1 MLQQET
7 IVHHEHV
14 TVMPESRTATLRPG
28 MLEDIALMLGRQFA
42 VYNAACQAALA
53 EKLEIPLADLKALEL
68 VMEFDALPTGQL
80 AQLMG
85 ISSGGATALI
95 NRLEGAGYV
104 QRGRHPLD
112 RRMIVIRPVE
122 ETCQMLA
129 QERQWITEQV
139 VTLAR
144 RYDASELE
152 TVHAFLAQCVR
163 ALRHDT
169 LVWLETRSA
178 HHHDDH

>member
-7 IVHHEHV
+7 ILHHEHV
-14 TVMPESRTATLRPG
+14 TVMPDTRRSEARPE
-28 MLEDIALMLGRQFA
+28 MLEGVALMLGRQFA
-42 VYNAACQAALA
+42 AYHAACQSALA
-53 EKLEIPLADLKALEL
+53 EKLGIPLADLKALEL

-95 NRLEGAGYV
+95 NRLEAAGYV

-122 ETCQMLA
+122 DQCQHLL
-129 QERQWITEQV
+129 QERQWVAHAVAAT
-139 VTLAR
+139 AR
-144 RYDASELE
+144 RYDAMELE
-152 TVHAFLAQCVR
+152 TVHAYLAQCVR

-169 LVWLETRSA
+169 LAWLEAGSA
-178 HHHDDH
+178 HRTF

>member
-7 IVHHEHV
+7 HLHHEHV
-14 TVMPESRTATLRPG
+14 TVMPDMRGNDLRPG
-28 MLEDIALMLGRQFA
+28 ILEDMALMLGRQFA
-42 VYNAACQAALA
+42 VYNSACQSALA
-53 EKLEIPLADLKALEL
+53 EKLGIPLADLKALEL

-95 NRLEGAGYV
+95 NRLEAAGYV

-122 ETCQMLA
+122 EPCQQLL
-129 QERQWITEQV
+129 QERQWISEAV
-139 VTLAR
+139 VTTAR

-152 TVHAFLAQCVR
+152 TMHTYLAQCVR

-169 LVWLETRSA
+169 LVWLDARSA
-178 HHHDDH
+178 HPAL

>member
-1 MLQQET
+1 
-7 IVHHEHV
+7 
-14 TVMPESRTATLRPG
+14 MPESRTSDLRPG
-28 MLEDIALMLGRQFA
+28 MLDDIALMLGRQIS
-42 VYNAACQAALA
+42 VYNAACQSALA
-53 EKLEIPLADLKALEL
+53 EKLGIALADLKALEL

-95 NRLEGAGYV
+95 NRLEAAGYV

-122 ETCQMLA
+122 EQCQQLA
-129 QERQWITEQV
+129 QERQWV
-139 VTLAR
+139 ADAVTLMAR
-144 RYDASELE
+144 RYDTAELE
-152 TVHAFLAQCVR
+152 SVHAFLAQCVR

-169 LVWLETRSA
+169 LVWLETPSA
-178 HHHDDH
+178 HRDEQ

>member
-7 IVHHEHV
+7 YFHQEPAVGRSSE
-14 TVMPESRTATLRPG
+14 LRPG
-28 MLEDIALMLGRQFA
+28 VLEDIALMLGRQFA
-42 VYNAACQAALA
+42 VYNAACQSALA
-53 EKLEIPLADLKALEL
+53 EKLSIPLADLKALEL

-95 NRLEGAGYV
+95 NRLEAAGYV

-122 ETCQMLA
+122 EQCQLVA
-129 QERQWITEQV
+129 QERQWVADAVMLT
-139 VTLAR
+139 AR
-144 RYDASELE
+144 RHDPAELE
-152 TVHAFLAQCVR
+152 SVHAYLAQCVR

-169 LVWLETRSA
+169 LVWLEARSA
-178 HHHDDH
+178 HHSV

>member
-7 IVHHEHV
+7 ILHHEHV
-14 TVMPESRTATLRPG
+14 TVMPDTRRSEARPE
-28 MLEDIALMLGRQFA
+28 MLEGVALMLGRQFA
-42 VYNAACQAALA
+42 AYHAACQSALA
-53 EKLEIPLADLKALEL
+53 EKLGIPLADLKALEL

-95 NRLEGAGYV
+95 NRLEAAGYV

-122 ETCQMLA
+122 DQCQHLL
-129 QERQWITEQV
+129 QERQWVAHAVAAT
-139 VTLAR
+139 AR
-144 RYDASELE
+144 RYDAMELE
-152 TVHAFLAQCVR
+152 TVHAYLAQCVR

-169 LVWLETRSA
+169 LVWLEAGSA
-178 HHHDDH
+178 HRTF

>member
-1 MLQQET
+1 MLQENLL
-7 IVHHEHV
+7 HHEHV
-14 TVMPESRTATLRPG
+14 TVMPESRTSDLRPG
-28 MLEDIALMLGRQFA
+28 MLDDIALMLGRQFS
-42 VYNAACQAALA
+42 VYNAACQSALA
-53 EKLEIPLADLKALEL
+53 EKLGIPLADLKALEL

-95 NRLEGAGYV
+95 NRLEAAGYV

-122 ETCQMLA
+122 ERCQHLL
-129 QERQWITEQV
+129 QERQWIADAV
-139 VTLAR
+139 MLMAR
-144 RYDASELE
+144 RYDTGEME

-163 ALRHDT
+163 TLRHDT

-178 HHHDDH
+178 HHDDL

>member
-7 IVHHEHV
+7 IAYHEHV
-14 TVMPESRTATLRPG
+14 TVMPESRTNELRPG
-28 MLEDIALMLGRQFA
+28 MLDDIALMLGRQFS
-42 VYNAACQAALA
+42 VYNAACQSALA
-53 EKLEIPLADLKALEL
+53 DKLGIPLADLKALEL

-95 NRLEGAGYV
+95 NRLEAAGYV

-122 ETCQMLA
+122 EQCQHLA
-129 QERQWITEQV
+129 QERQWV
-139 VTLAR
+139 ADAVMLMAR
-144 RYDASELE
+144 RYDTTELE

-169 LVWLETRSA
+169 LVWLETPTS
-178 HHHDDH
+178 HHEL

>member
-7 IVHHEHV
+7 ILRHEHV
-14 TVMPESRTATLRPG
+14 TVMPDARRNEARPE
-28 MLEDIALMLGRQFA
+28 MLEDVVLMLGRQFA
-42 VYNAACQAALA
+42 AYHAACQSALA
-53 EKLEIPLADLKALEL
+53 EKLGIPLADLKALEL

-95 NRLEGAGYV
+95 NRLEAAGYV

-122 ETCQMLA
+122 EQCQHLL
-129 QERQWITEQV
+129 QERQWVADAVAAT
-139 VTLAR
+139 AR
-144 RYDASELE
+144 RYDAMELE
-152 TVHAFLAQCVR
+152 TVHAYLAQCVR

-169 LVWLETRSA
+169 LVWLEAGSA
-178 HHHDDH
+178 QRTF

>member
-7 IVHHEHV
+7 YFHHEHV
-14 TVMPESRTATLRPG
+14 TVMPEMRGSELRPG

-42 VYNAACQAALA
+42 VYNAACQSALA
-53 EKLEIPLADLKALEL
+53 ERLGIPLADLKALEL

-95 NRLEGAGYV
+95 NRLETAGYV

-122 ETCQMLA
+122 EQCQHLQ
-129 QERQWITEQV
+129 QERQWVAEAVALT
-139 VTLAR
+139 AR
-144 RYDASELE
+144 RYDALELE
-152 TVHAFLAQCVR
+152 TVHAYLAQCVR

-169 LVWLETRSA
+169 MVWLDARSA
-178 HHHDDH
+178 HHSL

>member
-7 IVHHEHV
+7 IAHHEHV
-14 TVMPESRTATLRPG
+14 TVMPESRTNELRPG
-28 MLEDIALMLGRQFA
+28 MLDDIALMLGRQFS
-42 VYNAACQAALA
+42 VYNAACQSALA
-53 EKLEIPLADLKALEL
+53 DKLGIPLADLKALEL

-95 NRLEGAGYV
+95 NRLEAAGYV

-122 ETCQMLA
+122 EQCQHLA
-129 QERQWITEQV
+129 QERQWV
-139 VTLAR
+139 ADAVMLMAR
-144 RYDASELE
+144 RYDTAELE

-169 LVWLETRSA
+169 LVWLETPTS
-178 HHHDDH
+178 HHEL

>member
-1 MLQQET
+1 MLQQES

-14 TVMPESRTATLRPG
+14 AVMPESRNNDLRPG
-28 MLEDIALMLGRQFA
+28 MLDDIALMLGRQFA
-42 VYNAACQAALA
+42 VYNTACQSALA
-53 EKLEIPLADLKALEL
+53 EKMDIPLADLKALEL

-80 AQLMG
+80 ALLMG

-95 NRLEGAGYV
+95 NRLEAAGYV

-122 ETCQMLA
+122 EQCQQLA
-129 QERQWITEQV
+129 QERQWVAEAV
-139 VTLAR
+139 VLMAR
-144 RYDASELE
+144 RYDAGELE
-152 TVHAFLAQCVR
+152 VAHAFLAQCVR

-169 LVWLETRSA
+169 LVWLETRNA
-178 HHHDDH
+178 HD

>member
-7 IVHHEHV
+7 ILHHEHV
-14 TVMPESRTATLRPG
+14 TVMPDTRRSEARPE
-28 MLEDIALMLGRQFA
+28 MLEGVALMLGRQFA
-42 VYNAACQAALA
+42 AYHAACQSALA
-53 EKLEIPLADLKALEL
+53 EKLGIPLADLKALEL

-95 NRLEGAGYV
+95 NRLEAAGYV

-122 ETCQMLA
+122 DQCQHLL
-129 QERQWITEQV
+129 QERQWVAGAVAAT
-139 VTLAR
+139 AR
-144 RYDASELE
+144 RYDAMELE
-152 TVHAFLAQCVR
+152 TVHAYLAQCVR

-169 LVWLETRSA
+169 LVWLEAGSA
-178 HHHDDH
+178 HRTF

>member
-42 VYNAACQAALA
+42 VYNAACRGPGGKAGD
-53 EKLEIPLADLKALEL
+53 PLADLKALEL

-95 NRLEGAGYV
+95 NRRKGLAMCNAVAIPGPPDDRDPAGRGNLPDAGPGTAVDHGAS
-104 QRGRHPLD
+104 RHAGAPL
-112 RRMIVIRPVE
+112 
-122 ETCQMLA
+122 
-129 QERQWITEQV
+129 
-139 VTLAR
+139 
-144 RYDASELE
+144 
-152 TVHAFLAQCVR
+152 
-163 ALRHDT
+163 
-169 LVWLETRSA
+169 
-178 HHHDDH
+178 

>member
-7 IVHHEHV
+7 YLHHEHV
-14 TVMPESRTATLRPG
+14 TVMPDMRESDVRPG
-28 MLEDIALMLGRQFA
+28 ILEDIALMLGRQFA
-42 VYNAACQAALA
+42 VYNAACQSALA
-53 EKLEIPLADLKALEL
+53 EKLGIPLVDLKALEL

-95 NRLEGAGYV
+95 NRLEAAGYV

-122 ETCQMLA
+122 EQCQQLS
-129 QERQWITEQV
+129 QERQWISEAVMMT
-139 VTLAR
+139 AR
-144 RYDASELE
+144 RYDPSEL
-152 TVHAFLAQCVR
+152 VSMHAYLAQCVR

-169 LVWLETRSA
+169 LMWLETRSA
-178 HHHDDH
+178 HHIA

>member
-7 IVHHEHV
+7 IAHHEHV
-14 TVMPESRTATLRPG
+14 TVMPESRTNELRPG
-28 MLEDIALMLGRQFA
+28 MLDDIALMLGRQFS
-42 VYNAACQAALA
+42 VYNAACQSALA
-53 EKLEIPLADLKALEL
+53 DKLGIPLADLKALEL

-95 NRLEGAGYV
+95 NRLEAAGYV

-122 ETCQMLA
+122 EQCQHLA
-129 QERQWITEQV
+129 QERQWV
-139 VTLAR
+139 ADAVMLMAR
-144 RYDASELE
+144 RYDTTELE

-169 LVWLETRSA
+169 LVWLETPTS
-178 HHHDDH
+178 HHEL

>member
-14 TVMPESRTATLRPG
+14 TVMPESRTSDLRPG
-28 MLEDIALMLGRQFA
+28 MLDDIALMLGRQFS
-42 VYNAACQAALA
+42 VYNAACQSALA
-53 EKLEIPLADLKALEL
+53 EKLGIPLADLKALEL

-95 NRLEGAGYV
+95 NRLEAAGYV

-122 ETCQMLA
+122 GQCQHLS
-129 QERQWITEQV
+129 QERQWIADAV
-139 VTLAR
+139 MLMAR
-144 RYDASELE
+144 RYDTTELE

-163 ALRHDT
+163 TLRHDT

-178 HHHDDH
+178 HHEDH

>member
-7 IVHHEHV
+7 MVHHEHV
-14 TVMPESRTATLRPG
+14 NVMPESRTSDLRPG
-28 MLEDIALMLGRQFA
+28 MLDDIALMLGRQFS
-42 VYNAACQAALA
+42 VYNTACQSALA
-53 EKLEIPLADLKALEL
+53 EKLGIPLADLKALEL

-80 AQLMG
+80 AQMMG
-85 ISSGGATALI
+85 NSSGGATALI
-95 NRLEGAGYV
+95 NRLEAAGYV

-122 ETCQMLA
+122 EQCQQLA
-129 QERQWITEQV
+129 QERQWV
-139 VTLAR
+139 ADAVMLMAR
-144 RYDASELE
+144 RYDTVELE

-169 LVWLETRSA
+169 LVWLETPSA
-178 HHHDDH
+178 HRDDL